1 MTNLEKLWDYQSA
14 DVAVDRL
21 QNEMKRSPTRIKL
34 LKCRENLEE
43 QQKNYKRIESE
54 ISVMADRLEALK
66 DALTR
71 AENSLKALQ
80 TKIETAPATN
90 SEEAAAYIADVRKL
104 RDSILNYEKEISKI
118 RKDAQD
124 REKQQ
129 HDVKVKYAKYKNEFA
144 ALKEVYDAEYA
155 EKTKELEALKAVVQ
169 EKAKDI
175 PADLMEKYQ
184 QIKHHSVPPLSKL
197 TGDKCGGCNMNLP
210 SGAVRSIKNGEF
222 VECETCGRLVT
233 L

>member
-1 MTNLEKLWDYQSA
+1 MTDLEKLWDYQAA

-21 QNEMKRSPTRIKL
+21 QNEMKRSPTRMKL
-34 LKCRENLEE
+34 LKYRENLEE

-54 ISVMADRLEALK
+54 IAVMADRLEALK
-66 DALTR
+66 DALART
-71 AENSLKALQ
+71 ESSLKSLQ
-80 TKIETAPATN
+80 AKIEAAPATT
-90 SEEAAAYIADVRKL
+90 SDEAAAYIADVRKL
-104 RDSILNYEKEISKI
+104 RENILNYEKEIKKI
-118 RKDAQD
+118 QKDSQD

-129 HDVKVKYAKYKNEFA
+129 HDVRVKFAKIKNEFT
-144 ALKEVYDAEYA
+144 ALKETYDAEYA
-155 EKTKELEALKAVVQ
+155 EKTKELEALKAVAA
-169 EKAKDI
+169 EKGKGI
-175 PADLMEKYQ
+175 PAELMEKYML
-184 QIKHHSVPPLSKL
+184 IKRHSVPPLSKL